1 MAQDL
6 KKLFEE
12 DRLKI
17 QNGMP
22 SGHEARFAKK
32 LEQELPA
39 IAIKKRFRIWNVAA
53 SVVVLLGLS
62 FGAYQFFK
70 SPVEINQ
77 PDDTVVT
84 LKSLGDVSPD
94 LKKVEDY
101 YVANINLE
109 LANVKL
115 TPENKELF
123 DSYILR
129 LEELNK
135 EYKRLSVE
143 LTENGPNEL
152 TVSALIDNLKLRLNL
167 LYRLKE
173 QLREL
178 NTFDGNQVAFV
189 SNAEIK
195 RGKIIQIY
203 PFENSI

>member
-17 QNGMP
+17 HNGM
-22 SGHEARFAKK
+22 SKGHEARFLKSLEDK
-32 LEQELPA
+32 LPTTS
-39 IAIKKRFRIWNVAA
+39 IKKRFSIWNIAA

-62 FGAYQFFK
+62 FSAYQFLK

-77 PDDTVVT
+77 PEDQVVT

-115 TPENKELF
+115 TPENKDLF

-135 EYKRLSVE
+135 EYKLLSVE
-143 LTENGPNEL
+143 LTEHGPNEL
-152 TVSALIDNLKLRLNL
+152 TVSALIDNLKLRLNM

-173 QLREL
+173 QLKEL
-178 NTFDGNQVAFV
+178 NMSDEGQKN
-189 SNAEIK
+189 I
-195 RGKIIQIY
+195 
-203 PFENSI
+203 

>member
-6 KKLFEE
+6 KKMFSE

-22 SGHEARFAKK
+22 QGHEARFLEK
-32 LEQELPA
+32 LEQEHPTTS
-39 IAIKKRFRIWNVAA
+39 IKKRFSIWNIAA

-62 FGAYQFFK
+62 FGAYQFFQPA
-70 SPVEINQ
+70 PVI
-77 PDDTVVT
+77 PDENNEVVT

-123 DSYILR
+123 DSYVLR

-135 EYKRLSVE
+135 EYQRLSLE
-143 LTENGPNEL
+143 LTENGPNEW
-152 TVSALIDNLKLRLNL
+152 TVNALIDNLKLRLNL

-173 QLREL
+173 QLKEL
-178 NTFDGNQVAFV
+178 NASDLDQNVG
-189 SNAEIK
+189 
-195 RGKIIQIY
+195 
-203 PFENSI
+203 